1 MPLRDHST
9 EPFNGRFNR
18 QSILGCWPATIIR
31 ELNAVLPPNYRF
43 GVRVFLG
50 RYYELDVGGFDT
62 ERSFGDFTESDG
74 GTAVLTVPT
83 PTLTEFIDEPQ
94 EADYGVDIYELET
107 ALPGNLVASIE
118 LVSPSNKDRP
128 ESRRAFTAKCA
139 NLWRQKVSVS
149 IVDISHESDFN
160 LYTETLE
167 LIGRSDPAFDDQPN
181 KYAATFRAH
190 DGLPDG
196 RWRFESWAYPMSS
209 GQALPKLPIW
219 LNESE
224 HVMLDLD
231 ATYEQTL
238 RDLRLDSNPR

>member
-1 MPLRDHST
+1 MPLRDHAV

-31 ELNAVLPPNYRF
+31 ELNATLPPNYRF

-50 RYYELDVGGFDT
+50 RYYELDIGGFDV
-62 ERSFGDFTESDG
+62 ERGFGETVDSDG
-74 GTAVLTVPT
+74 GTAVLTAPA

-94 EADYGVDIYELET
+94 EADYGVDIYELEAT
-107 ALPGNLVASIE
+107 SPGKLVASIE

-128 ESRRAFTAKCA
+128 ERRRAFTSKCA

-149 IVDISHESDFN
+149 IVDISHEADFN
-160 LYTETLE
+160 LYAETLE
-167 LIGRSDPAFDDQPN
+167 MIGKTDPSFKDAPN
-181 KYAATFRAH
+181 QYAATLRAR
-190 DGLPDG
+190 DGLPG
-196 RWRFESWAYPMSS
+196 NRWRLESWAYPMST
-209 GQALPKLPIW
+209 GEPLPKIPVW
-219 LNESE
+219 LNDTE

-238 RDLRLDSNPR
+238 RDLRLDSKPR